1 MGEQSASSCHVCY
14 RHVCTEHI
22 PCSVALQ
29 ALKSY
34 KLVMTVDPKHH
45 PKIIGRRGA
54 VISKIRD
61 EFDVNIQFPDKGSEK
76 DDEITV
82 VGYEDKAKAAQD
94 EILKLVAELVSQKSS
109 SSDDRLCFDV

>member
-1 MGEQSASSCHVCY
+1 MS
-14 RHVCTEHI
+14 
-22 PCSVALQ
+22 CSVALQ

-45 PKIIGRRGA
+45 PKIIVRRGA

-94 EILKLVAELVSQKSS
+94 EILKLDEIL
-109 SSDDRLCFDV
+109 DETGG

>member
-1 MGEQSASSCHVCY
+1 
-14 RHVCTEHI
+14 
-22 PCSVALQ
+22 
-29 ALKSY
+29 
-34 KLVMTVDPKHH
+34 MTVDPKHH